1 MIIWSRE
8 AIWLLLCVA
17 LGMLIGWL
25 GLASMG
31 WGAALGL
38 SAYLAWHARRA
49 WRLEQWLRGNR
60 QVKPPEGEDFW
71 GEIVNHYERLKRRNR
86 KRKRRLANIIK
97 QFQQSTSAMP
107 DASVVLAPSQQ
118 ILWFN
123 QAAQRLLG
131 LRAQDIGHP
140 ITNLIRHP
148 AFIDYLHRG
157 EFEEAITMP
166 SAYQQGLI
174 LSLLIIPYG
183 EAQYLLI
190 ARDVSRL
197 HQLERVRQDFVANA
211 SHELRTPLTV
221 ILGYLEP
228 LLEDARY
235 EQSDWCQPLDEI
247 QTQARRMQRIIED
260 LLLLSRLEHSG
271 ARAPFMPVDVA
282 AMLKRICQDLQ
293 IPSSSRPVLNLE
305 VDEDLRLQGAEVELY
320 SIFSNLISNACKYT
334 PKEGQIW
341 VRWYKDEQGPIFSV
355 QDTGIGI
362 APEHIPRLTERFY
375 RVDKGR
381 SRDSGGTGLGL
392 AIVKHALERHGGELQ
407 IESVLGRGSM
417 FICRFPIERHLSTH
431 LAIDKLT
438 SSVN

>member
-8 AIWLLLCVA
+8 AIWLLLSVS
-17 LGMLIGWL
+17 LGILVGWL
-25 GLASMG
+25 GLHSTG

-38 SAYLAWHARRA
+38 LAYLAWHARRA
-49 WRLEQWLRGNR
+49 WRLEQWLQGNR
-60 QVKPPEGEDFW
+60 QVKPPEGEDLW
-71 GEIVNHYERLKRRNR
+71 GEIFNHYERLKRRNR

-97 QFQQSTSAMP
+97 QFQQSTAAMP
-107 DASVVLAPSQQ
+107 DASVVLAPSQK

-148 AFIDYLHRG
+148 AFIDYLHQG
-157 EFEEAITMP
+157 EFEDAITMP
-166 SAYQQGLI
+166 SAYQPGLI

-228 LLEDARY
+228 LLEDARD

-271 ARAPFMPVDVA
+271 ARAPYTLVDIA
-282 AMLKRICQDLQ
+282 AMLRRICQDLQ
-293 IPSSSRPVLNLE
+293 IPSSARPVLHLE
-305 VDEDLRLQGAEVELY
+305 VDEDLRLLGTEVELY

-334 PKEGQIW
+334 PPDGQVW
-341 VRWYKDEQGPIFSV
+341 VRWQADEQGPVFSV

-375 RVDKGR
+375 RVDKAR

-392 AIVKHALERHGGELQ
+392 AIVKHALERHGGVLQ
-407 IESVLGRGSM
+407 IESVLGQGSL
-417 FICRFPIERHLSTH
+417 FICHFPAERLPTKERLAAATLLS
-431 LAIDKLT
+431 
-438 SSVN
+438 